1 MVNYSKSEEEFAMYA
16 IELTKILCKPFII
29 TGLITL
35 PLCVYFLI
43 IGYVVVDS
51 EMLISGYS
59 LLVILAL
66 SIMNIVVMA
75 IKVKSQLF
83 KSFKA
88 SMKNGVCECTI
99 SVVDDI
105 YIINNI
111 SIGQE
116 SKISKQD
123 IKKIKTTKKIIMVK
137 TQTDLLYLFPNK
149 AEIREM
155 FENPVNGKID
165 R

>member
-16 IELTKILCKPFII
+16 IESTKILCKPFII

-43 IGYVVVDS
+43 IGYVVDS
-51 EMLISGYS
+51 EMLISGYF
-59 LLVILAL
+59 LLVVLAL

-137 TQTDLLYLFPNK
+137 TQTDIINLFPNK

>member
-16 IELTKILCKPFII
+16 IESTKILCKPFII

-43 IGYVVVDS
+43 IGYVVDS

-88 SMKNGVCECTI
+88 SMKNGVCEFTI

-137 TQTDLLYLFPNK
+137 TQTNLLYLFPNK